1 MAYDGS
7 LIFDTKIDASGFKK
21 GLSKISAIGAGV
33 TKSILGAGAAMTA
46 IGGYAFKVGSDF
58 KAAMSE
64 VQAISGATGEDL
76 KKLTKKAE
84 EMGAKTK
91 FSATESAEALKYMAM
106 AGWDTNKMLAALP
119 GVMNL
124 AAASGENL
132 GTVSD
137 IVTDAMTAFNLKA
150 DQAGHFADILAMAST
165 KSNTNVSMLGES
177 FKYVAPLCGA
187 LGYSAE
193 DTALALGL
201 MANAGV
207 KSSIAGTSLKASIAN
222 LTKPTKRMRAA
233 MSDLGISLTDAQGQM
248 KPLKQ
253 LLDEMRTSMR
263 GLRKDQQAAYATT
276 LFGKE
281 AMAGMLAIINA
292 SDEDYNKLANSIRNC
307 NGAADEMRRI
317 MEDNLKG
324 DITSLNSAV
333 EGLGISAYNYL
344 DKPFRGA
351 AQTLKGYVNELNQSM
366 KSADD
371 LRQEMLNAGA
381 SMGEVNAEL
390 ATMDTSKMV
399 GGFEG
404 LSAKIGEILSNIVSN
419 IATSTPKFI
428 KLGTTVIKNL
438 LQGLNDNMPG
448 ITKSLSDGMTELV
461 KGLADIIPLFLDT
474 GAKFLLGL
482 GNGILSNL
490 PIITASLG
498 TMIGNIA
505 NFLVANIP
513 LFINMGVNL
522 LTALVNGFSANP
534 ATFVTTIITLVNTLA
549 TSITENIPN
558 IVNCGITLITAL
570 AQGIADNLPLLI
582 ETVPRIIND
591 FASAVYNQGP
601 KILKAALDIIIILGK
616 GLIDA
621 IPTLIKNIP
630 QIILAIINVFTLTN
644 WAKVGGDMIK
654 GIGKGAMNFARHL
667 KIVVKDIAHAARNAI
682 SSLLSGDGII
692 GIGKNFIN
700 FIKDGILSLKEAIWG
715 KACEVANYVIEGI
728 KSVFSLEKIKEI
740 GTNLIKGIGNGILNA
755 KDWIFG
761 IIKGFGE
768 DVIKKIKS
776 IFGIHSPSVIMRD
789 EVGKNIVKGIA
800 VGIKQ
805 EQKNLN
811 DVIVK
816 MSEKALATAKK
827 DAKDYKEIGKLY
839 AENIS
844 KGFDAEYK
852 KSVSNFNKN
861 IDATVKKQ
869 IAELEKQRI
878 NKKSLIP
885 HNGKRNK
892 GITAKNVEI
901 KEYNKKAVEKNK
913 EIDRQIKEYKEA
925 GKQVGKAYE
934 DSLKASF
941 AIAEK
946 TISEEMQKITE
957 EASKQYEEIIRKK
970 EEMEK
975 KLANFGD
982 LFTIDKES
990 KEVVLSNINDQ
1001 IKAIQKYDEMLTDL
1015 KNKGASDGLLSE
1027 ITKLGIEDGTKYG
1040 EQLLKLTDTQFK
1052 AYQDTWT
1059 KKQKLAKEV
1068 AAKFYKDQL
1077 DALQND
1083 MVNKLDAALKNV
1095 PNITKNV
1102 GIDSMKGMIAGM
1114 DSMKSSAVGKARDIA
1129 DAIIAEMQRALDIH
1143 SPSRVMKNL
1152 IGKNIIKGVEVGID
1166 EEKANLLKKLKG
1178 VVGMVSDE
1186 MTLTTKANNG
1196 FRGKA
1201 TVVTN
1206 NNDNGVKQEINI
1218 YQPVK
1223 SPLEMMREAKRTAK
1237 ELAYAN

>member
-7 LIFDTKIDASGFKK
+7 LIFDTRIDTSGFKK
-21 GLSKISAIGAGV
+21 GLNAIKSIGAGV
-33 TKSILGAGAAMTA
+33 TKSIFAAGAAMTA

-119 GVMNL
+119 AVMNL

-201 MANAGV
+201 MANAGI
-207 KSSIAGTSLKASIAN
+207 KSSMAGTSL
-222 LTKPTKRMRAA
+222 RAA
-233 MSDLGISLTDAQGQM
+233 LTRLSNEGGRSGKNVAKGLDMIGLSIKDIQGLSLDQTLI
-248 KPLKQ
+248 KL
-253 LLDEMRTSMR
+253 R
-263 GLRKDQQAAYATT
+263 GGFQNLNNTQKAQAATMI
-276 LFGKE
+276 FGQD
-281 AMAGMLAIINA
+281 AMAGMLAIVNA

-307 NGAADEMRRI
+307 NGAADEMARI
-317 MEDNLKG
+317 MQDNLKG
-324 DITSLNSAV
+324 DITTLHSAV

-351 AQTLKGYVNELNQSM
+351 TQTLTGYVNELNQSM
-366 KSADD
+366 KSVDD
-371 LRQEMLNAGA
+371 IKKEMLDAGA

-390 ATMDTSKMV
+390 ASMDTSKMV

-428 KLGTTVIKNL
+428 KLGTSVIKNL
-438 LQGLNDNMPG
+438 LQGLNDNMPN
-448 ITKSLSDGMTELV
+448 ITKSLSDGVTELV
-461 KGLADIIPLFLDT
+461 KGLADTVPLFLET
-474 GAKFLLGL
+474 GAKFVLGL
-482 GNGILSNL
+482 GNGILNNL
-490 PIITASLG
+490 PTITASLG

-505 NFLVANIP
+505 NFLITNIP
-513 LFINMGVNL
+513 LFINMGVSL

-534 ATFVTTIITLVNTLA
+534 ATFVTTIITLVDSIA
-549 TSITENIPN
+549 TSITENIPS
-558 IVNCGITLITAL
+558 ITNCGLTLITSL
-570 AQGIADNLPLLI
+570 AQGIADNLPVII

-591 FASAVYNQGP
+591 FADAVYRQGP

-616 GLIDA
+616 GLINA

-630 QIILAIINVFTLTN
+630 QIILAIVNVFTLYN
-644 WAKVGGDMIK
+644 WHKVGTDFIKAIKNGAVDFKNNIVSGIK
-654 GIGKGAMNFARHL
+654 GIGDSIIN
-667 KIVVKDIAHAARNAI
+667 KIT
-682 SSLLSGDGII
+682 SLLNGGSIRDI
-692 GIGKNFIN
+692 GMNFIN
-700 FIKDGILSLKEAIWG
+700 FIKDGILSLKEQIWG
-715 KACEVANYVIEGI
+715 KACEVANYVIDGI
-728 KSVFSLEKIKEI
+728 KGVFSFEKIKEI
-740 GTNLIKGIGNGILNA
+740 GDNLIKGIGNGILNA

-761 IIKGFGE
+761 IIDGFSK
-768 DVIKKIKS
+768 DILDKIKGV
-776 IFGIHSPSVIMRD
+776 FGIHSPSRVMRD
-789 EVGKNIVKGIA
+789 EVGVNIVKGIA

-811 DVIVK
+811 DTIVK
-816 MSEKALATAKK
+816 MSEVALDTAKK
-827 DAKDYKEIGKLY
+827 EAKDYKDIGKIY

-844 KGFDAEYK
+844 KGFEVEYK
-852 KSVSNFNKN
+852 RSVSGFNKS
-861 IDATVKKQ
+861 IDSTIKKQ
-869 IAELEKQRI
+869 IAELEKQKMI
-878 NKKSLIP
+878 KKTG
-885 HNGKRNK
+885 GKRNE
-892 GITAKNVEI
+892 NS
-901 KEYNKKAVEKNK
+901 EYNSKVTETNK
-913 EIDRQIKEYKEA
+913 EIDRQIKAYKDA

-941 AIAEK
+941 DIAEK
-946 TISEEMQKITE
+946 TISDEMQRITE
-957 EASKQYEEIIRKK
+957 EASKQYDEIIRKK
-970 EEMEK
+970 EEMER
-975 KLANFGD
+975 KLADFGE

-990 KEVVLSNINDQ
+990 KEVVLSNINEQ
-1001 IKAIQKYDEMLTDL
+1001 ISAIQKYDEVLTAL
-1015 KNKGASDGLLSE
+1015 KSKGASDGLLNE

-1040 EQLLKLTDTQFK
+1040 EQLLKLTDNQFK
-1052 AYQDTWT
+1052 AYQDTWL

-1083 MVNKLDAALKNV
+1083 MVNKLDATLKNV

-1114 DSMKSSAVGKARDIA
+1114 DSMKSSAVGKAREIA

-1152 IGKNIIKGVEVGID
+1152 IGKNIVRGIEVGID
-1166 EEKANLLKKLKG
+1166 DEKANLLRKMKS
-1178 VVGMVSDE
+1178 VVGLASEE
-1186 MTLTTKANNG
+1186 MAQSTKTNNG
-1196 FRGKA
+1196 LFAKSSI
-1201 TVVTN
+1201 VTN

>member
-33 TKSILGAGAAMTA
+33 TKSIIGAGAAMTA
-46 IGGYAFKVGSDF
+46 IGTYATKMSIDFESAFAGVRKTVDATDNEFDILRQSIIDMSKELPSSASNIAGVAEAAGQLGIEKDKIIKFTRTMVDLGEATNLTSEQAATALARFSNIVGMSQNNFDRLGSVIVALGNNLATTESEIVEMGLRLAGTG
-58 KAAMSE
+58 KQIGLSESQILSLAGAMSSVGINAE
-64 VQAISGATGEDL
+64 AGGSSMSRVLQKINTQVLSGGKNLSKFAAIAGMSASSFSNSWKDDPQNTIKAFVKGLNNISKSGGDVTSVL
-76 KKLTKKAE
+76 KELKMSSIQEIDTLSRLA
-84 EMGAKTK
+84 GAYNVLENSFNIGNDAWRENIALANEAAQRYGT
-91 FSATESAEALKYMAM
+91 TESKLRILKNTA
-106 AGWDTNKMLAALP
+106 DSLAI
-119 GVMNL
+119 GV
-124 AAASGENL
+124 G
-132 GTVSD
+132 D
-137 IVTDAMTAFNLKA
+137 NLKEGLSGWIDVA
-150 DQAGHFADILAMAST
+150 LSSINELSKAFESGGLSGLVSSFGSVFADII
-165 KSNTNVSMLGES
+165 GR
-177 FKYVAPLCGA
+177 
-187 LGYSAE
+187 
-193 DTALALGL
+193 
-201 MANAGV
+201 
-207 KSSIAGTSLKASIAN
+207 
-222 LTKPTKRMRAA
+222 LTT
-233 MSDLGISLTDAQGQM
+233 
-248 KPLKQ
+248 
-253 LLDEMRTSMR
+253 E
-263 GLRKDQQAAYATT
+263 
-276 LFGKE
+276 
-281 AMAGMLAIINA
+281 
-292 SDEDYNKLANSIRNC
+292 
-307 NGAADEMRRI
+307 
-317 MEDNLKG
+317 
-324 DITSLNSAV
+324 
-333 EGLGISAYNYL
+333 
-344 DKPFRGA
+344 
-351 AQTLKGYVNELNQSM
+351 
-366 KSADD
+366 
-371 LRQEMLNAGA
+371 
-381 SMGEVNAEL
+381 
-390 ATMDTSKMV
+390 
-399 GGFEG
+399 
-404 LSAKIGEILSNIVSN
+404 
-419 IATSTPKFI
+419 TPQFI
-428 KLGTTVIKNL
+428 KVGNSVIKNL
-438 LQGLNDNMPG
+438 LQGLNDNMPS
-448 ITKSLSDGMTELV
+448 ITQSLSDGLTELV
-461 KGLADIIPLFLDT
+461 KGLADIVPLFLDT

-482 GNGILSNL
+482 GNGILNNL
-490 PIITASLG
+490 PTITASLS

-513 LFINMGVNL
+513 LFINMGVSL

-534 ATFVTTIITLVNTLA
+534 ATFVTTIITLIDTFA

-582 ETVPRIIND
+582 ETVPKIIND
-591 FASAVYNQGP
+591 FASAIYNQGP

-616 GLIDA
+616 GLIEA

-630 QIILAIINVFTLTN
+630 QIIMAIINVFTLTN
-644 WAKVGGDMIK
+644 WANVGENMIK
-654 GIGKGAMNFARHL
+654 GIGKGAISFKNN
-667 KIVVKDIAHAARNAI
+667 IVATIK
-682 SSLLSGDGII
+682 
-692 GIGKNFIN
+692 GIGNNILETIRYLLNGGGVGLIGRNFLLAIKEG
-700 FIKDGILSLKEAIWG
+700 FISFKETILSTIKGI
-715 KACEVANYVIEGI
+715 ANGVIDAVKGI
-728 KSVFSLEKIKEI
+728 FGSGSISEI
-740 GTNLIKGIGNGILNA
+740 GLNLVKGIGNGILKA
-755 KDWIFG
+755 KDWIFK
-761 IIKGFGE
+761 IIKNFGGA
-768 DVIKKIKS
+768 VISKIKDV
-776 IFGIHSPSVIMRD
+776 FGIHSPSIITRD
-789 EVGKNIVKGIA
+789 EIGKNIVKGIA

-811 DVIVK
+811 DTIVK

-844 KGFDAEYK
+844 KGFEEEYK

-869 IAELEKQRI
+869 IAELEKQRVT
-878 NKKSLIP
+878 KKSLIP
-885 HNGKRNK
+885 HNGKKNK

-901 KEYNKKAVEKNK
+901 KEYNKKAAEKNK

-957 EASKQYEEIIRKK
+957 EASKQYEEIIHKK

-1186 MTLTTKANNG
+1186 MTLTTKASNG
-1196 FRGKA
+1196 FSGKA

>member
-21 GLSKISAIGAGV
+21 GLGAIKSIGAGV
-33 TKSILGAGAAMTA
+33 TKSIFTAGAAMTA
-46 IGGYAFKVGSDF
+46 MSTYATKISIDFESAFAGVRKTVDATDKEFDVLRQSIIDMSKELPSSASDIAGVAEAAGQLGIEKDKIIKFTRTMVDLGEATNLTSEQAATALARFSNIVGMSQNNFDKLGSVIVALGNNLATTESEIVEMGLRLAGTGKQIGLSESQILSLAG
-58 KAAMSE
+58 AMSS
-64 VQAISGATGEDL
+64 VGIN
-76 KKLTKKAE
+76 
-84 EMGAKTK
+84 
-91 FSATESAEALKYMAM
+91 AEAGGSSMSRVLQKINTQVLS
-106 AGWDTNKMLAALP
+106 G
-119 GVMNL
+119 
-124 AAASGENL
+124 GENL
-132 GTVSD
+132 SKFAAIAGMSASSFANSWKDDPQNTIKAFVKGLDNISKSGGDVTSVLKELKMSSIQEIDTLSRLAGAYNVLENSFNIGNDAWRENIALANEAAQRYGTTESKLR
-137 IVTDAMTAFNLKA
+137 ILKNTADSLAIGVGDNLKEGLSGWIDVA
-150 DQAGHFADILAMAST
+150 LSSINELSKAFESGGLSGLVSSLGSVFADII
-165 KSNTNVSMLGES
+165 GR
-177 FKYVAPLCGA
+177 
-187 LGYSAE
+187 
-193 DTALALGL
+193 
-201 MANAGV
+201 
-207 KSSIAGTSLKASIAN
+207 
-222 LTKPTKRMRAA
+222 LTT
-233 MSDLGISLTDAQGQM
+233 
-248 KPLKQ
+248 
-253 LLDEMRTSMR
+253 
-263 GLRKDQQAAYATT
+263 
-276 LFGKE
+276 E
-281 AMAGMLAIINA
+281 A
-292 SDEDYNKLANSIRNC
+292 
-307 NGAADEMRRI
+307 
-317 MEDNLKG
+317 
-324 DITSLNSAV
+324 
-333 EGLGISAYNYL
+333 
-344 DKPFRGA
+344 
-351 AQTLKGYVNELNQSM
+351 
-366 KSADD
+366 
-371 LRQEMLNAGA
+371 
-381 SMGEVNAEL
+381 
-390 ATMDTSKMV
+390 
-399 GGFEG
+399 
-404 LSAKIGEILSNIVSN
+404 
-419 IATSTPKFI
+419 PKFI

-461 KGLADIIPLFLDT
+461 KGLADIVPLFLDT

-482 GNGILSNL
+482 GNGILNNL

-498 TMIGNIA
+498 TMISNIA

-513 LFINMGVNL
+513 LFINMGVSL

-582 ETVPRIIND
+582 ETVPKIIND
-591 FASAVYNQGP
+591 FASAIYNQGP

-616 GLIDA
+616 GLIEA

-630 QIILAIINVFTLTN
+630 QIIMAIINVFTLTN
-644 WAKVGGDMIK
+644 WANVGENMIK
-654 GIGKGAMNFARHL
+654 GIGKGAISFKNN
-667 KIVVKDIAHAARNAI
+667 IVATIK
-682 SSLLSGDGII
+682 
-692 GIGKNFIN
+692 GIGNNILETIRYLLNGGGVGLIGRNFLLAIKEG
-700 FIKDGILSLKEAIWG
+700 FISFKESILSTIKGIATG
-715 KACEVANYVIEGI
+715 VIDAVKGI
-728 KSVFSLEKIKEI
+728 FGSGSISEI
-740 GTNLIKGIGNGILNA
+740 GLNLIKGIGNGILKA
-755 KDWIFG
+755 KDWIFN
-761 IIKGFGE
+761 IIKNFGAA
-768 DVIKKIKS
+768 VIDKIKS
-776 IFGIHSPSVIMRD
+776 VFGIHSPSVIMRD

-811 DVIVK
+811 DTLVK

-827 DAKDYKEIGKLY
+827 DVKDYKEIGKIY

-869 IAELEKQRI
+869 IAELEKQRVT
-878 NKKSLIP
+878 KKSLIP
-885 HNGKRNK
+885 HEGKRNK

-901 KEYNKKAVEKNK
+901 KEYNKKAAEKNK
-913 EIDRQIKEYKEA
+913 DIDRQIKEYKEA

-934 DSLKASF
+934 DGLKASF
-941 AIAEK
+941 EIAEK

-975 KLANFGD
+975 KLADFGD
-982 LFTIDKES
+982 LFTIDDKS
-990 KEVVLSNINDQ
+990 KEVVLSDINDQ
-1001 IKAIQKYDEMLTDL
+1001 IKVIQKYDEMLTEL
-1015 KNKGASDGLLSE
+1015 KNKGASDGLLNE

-1040 EQLLKLTDTQFK
+1040 EQLLKLTNDQFK
-1052 AYQDTWT
+1052 AYQDTWIN
-1059 KKQKLAKEV
+1059 KQKLAKEV

-1114 DSMKSSAVGKARDIA
+1114 DSMRSSAVGKARDIA

-1152 IGKNIIKGVEVGID
+1152 IGKNIVKGIGVGID

-1186 MTLTTKANNG
+1186 MTLTTKASNG
-1196 FRGKA
+1196 FSGKA

>member
-7 LIFDTKIDASGFKK
+7 LIFDTKIDVSGFKK

-46 IGGYAFKVGSDF
+46 IGTYATKMSIDFESAFAGVRKTVDATDKEFDVLRQSIIDMSKELPSSASNIAGVAEAAGQLGIEKDKIIKFTRTMVDLGEATNLTSEQAATALARFSNIVGMSQNNFD
-58 KAAMSE
+58 KLGSVIVALGNNLATTESEIVEMGLRLAGTGKQIGLSESQILSLAGAMSSVGINAEAGGSSMSRVLQKINTQVLSGGKNLSKFAAIAGMSASSFADAWKSDPQKAMIAFVKGLDKIKKSGGDVTSVLKELKMSSVQE
-64 VQAISGATGEDL
+64 VDTLLRLAGASDVLENSFTIGN
-76 KKLTKKAE
+76 
-84 EMGAKTK
+84 
-91 FSATESAEALKYMAM
+91 SAWKENIALANEAAQRYGTTESKLRILKNTV
-106 AGWDTNKMLAALP
+106 DSLAI
-119 GVMNL
+119 GV
-124 AAASGENL
+124 G
-132 GTVSD
+132 D
-137 IVTDAMTAFNLKA
+137 NLKEGLSGWIDVA
-150 DQAGHFADILAMAST
+150 LSSINELSKAFESGGLSGLVSSFGSVFADIIGRLTS
-165 KSNTNVSMLGES
+165 E
-177 FKYVAPLCGA
+177 AP
-187 LGYSAE
+187 
-193 DTALALGL
+193 
-201 MANAGV
+201 
-207 KSSIAGTSLKASIAN
+207 
-222 LTKPTKRMRAA
+222 
-233 MSDLGISLTDAQGQM
+233 Q
-248 KPLKQ
+248 
-253 LLDEMRTSMR
+253 
-263 GLRKDQQAAYATT
+263 
-276 LFGKE
+276 
-281 AMAGMLAIINA
+281 
-292 SDEDYNKLANSIRNC
+292 
-307 NGAADEMRRI
+307 
-317 MEDNLKG
+317 
-324 DITSLNSAV
+324 
-333 EGLGISAYNYL
+333 
-344 DKPFRGA
+344 
-351 AQTLKGYVNELNQSM
+351 
-366 KSADD
+366 
-371 LRQEMLNAGA
+371 
-381 SMGEVNAEL
+381 
-390 ATMDTSKMV
+390 
-399 GGFEG
+399 
-404 LSAKIGEILSNIVSN
+404 
-419 IATSTPKFI
+419 FI
-428 KLGTTVIKNL
+428 KLGNSVIKNL
-438 LQGLNDNMPG
+438 LQGLNDNMPS
-448 ITKSLSDGMTELV
+448 ITQSLSDGMTELV

-482 GNGILSNL
+482 GNGILNNL
-490 PIITASLG
+490 PIITASLS
-498 TMIGNIA
+498 TMISNIA

-513 LFINMGVNL
+513 LFINMGVSL

-582 ETVPRIIND
+582 ETVPKIIND
-591 FASAVYNQGP
+591 FASAIYNQGP

-616 GLIDA
+616 GLIEA

-630 QIILAIINVFTLTN
+630 QIILAIVNVFTLFN
-644 WAKVGGDMIK
+644 WAKLGSNMINGIKNGAVNFKNNIVEAIK
-654 GIGKGAMNFARHL
+654 GIGNSIKN
-667 KIVVKDIAHAARNAI
+667 KIT
-682 SSLLSGDGII
+682 SLLNGGNII
-692 GIGKNFIN
+692 DIGKNFIN
-700 FIKDGILSLKEAIWG
+700 AIKDGIMSLKNDIWD
-715 KACEVANYVIEGI
+715 KACEVANYVIDGI
-728 KSVFSLEKIKEI
+728 KGVFSWEKITSI
-740 GTNLIKGIGNGILNA
+740 GDNLIKGIAEGISNA
-755 KDWIFG
+755 KEWIFK
-761 IIKGFGE
+761 IIKNFGAA
-768 DVIKKIKS
+768 VIDKIKS
-776 IFGIHSPSVIMRD
+776 VFGIHSPSVIMRD

-811 DVIVK
+811 DTIVK

-844 KGFDAEYK
+844 KGFEEEYK

-869 IAELEKQRI
+869 IAELEKQRVT
-878 NKKSLIP
+878 KKSLIP
-885 HNGKRNK
+885 HKGKRNK

-901 KEYNKKAVEKNK
+901 KEYNKKAAEKNK

-970 EEMEK
+970 EEMER
-975 KLANFGD
+975 KLADFGD

-1015 KNKGASDGLLSE
+1015 KNKGASDGLLNE

-1040 EQLLKLTDTQFK
+1040 EQLLKLTNDQFK
-1052 AYQDTWT
+1052 AYQDTWA

-1143 SPSRVMKNL
+1143 SPSRLMKNL
-1152 IGKNIIKGVEVGID
+1152 IGKNIVKGIGVGID

-1186 MTLTTKANNG
+1186 MTLTTKTNNG
-1196 FRGKA
+1196 FGGKA

>member
-21 GLSKISAIGAGV
+21 GLNAIKSIGAGV
-33 TKSILGAGAAMTA
+33 TKSIFAAGATVTAMGT
-46 IGGYAFKVGSDF
+46 YATKMSIDF
-58 KAAMSE
+58 
-64 VQAISGATGEDL
+64 
-76 KKLTKKAE
+76 
-84 EMGAKTK
+84 
-91 FSATESAEALKYMAM
+91 ESAFAGVRKTVDATDKEFDVLRQSIIDMSKELPSSANDIARVAEA
-106 AGWDTNKMLAALP
+106 AGQ
-119 GVMNL
+119 
-124 AAASGENL
+124 L
-132 GTVSD
+132 GIEKDKIIKFTRTMVD
-137 IVTDAMTAFNLKA
+137 
-150 DQAGHFADILAMAST
+150 
-165 KSNTNVSMLGES
+165 LGEATNLTS
-177 FKYVAPLCGA
+177 EQAA
-187 LGYSAE
+187 
-193 DTALALGL
+193 TALARFSNIVGMSQNNFDKLGSVIVSL
-201 MANAGV
+201 GNNLATTESEIVEMGLRLAGTGKQIGLSESQILSLAGAMSSVGINAEAGGSSMSRVLQKINTQVLSGGKNLSKFAAIAGMSASSFSNSWKDDPQNTIKAFV
-207 KSSIAGTSLKASIAN
+207 KGLNNISKSGGDVTSVLKELKMSSIQEIDTLSRLAGAYNVLENSFNIGNDAWRENIALTNEAAQRYGTTESKLRILKNTADS
-222 LTKPTKRMRAA
+222 
-233 MSDLGISLTDAQGQM
+233 
-248 KPLKQ
+248 
-253 LLDEMRTSMR
+253 
-263 GLRKDQQAAYATT
+263 
-276 LFGKE
+276 
-281 AMAGMLAIINA
+281 LAI
-292 SDEDYNKLANSIRNC
+292 
-307 NGAADEMRRI
+307 GVG
-317 MEDNLKG
+317 DNLK
-324 DITSLNSAV
+324 
-333 EGLGISAYNYL
+333 
-344 DKPFRGA
+344 
-351 AQTLKGYVNELNQSM
+351 
-366 KSADD
+366 
-371 LRQEMLNAGA
+371 
-381 SMGEVNAEL
+381 
-390 ATMDTSKMV
+390 
-399 GGFEG
+399 EG
-404 LSAKIGEILSNIVSN
+404 LSGWIDVALSSINELSKAFESGGLSGLVSSLGSVFANIIGRLTTE
-419 IATSTPKFI
+419 TPQFI
-428 KLGTTVIKNL
+428 KVGNSVIKNL
-438 LQGLNDNMPG
+438 LQGLNDNMPS
-448 ITKSLSDGMTELV
+448 ITQSLSDGLTELV
-461 KGLADIIPLFLDT
+461 KGLADIVPLFLDT

-482 GNGILSNL
+482 GNGILNNL
-490 PIITASLG
+490 PTITASLS

-582 ETVPRIIND
+582 ETVPKIIND
-591 FASAVYNQGP
+591 FASAIYNQGP

-616 GLIDA
+616 GLIEA

-630 QIILAIINVFTLTN
+630 QIIMAIVNVFTLYN
-644 WAKVGGDMIK
+644 WHKVGTDFIKAIKNGAVDFKNNIVSGIKSIGDSI
-654 GIGKGAMNFARHL
+654 IN
-667 KIVVKDIAHAARNAI
+667 KIT
-682 SSLLSGDGII
+682 SLLNGGNII
-692 GIGKNFIN
+692 DIGKNFIN
-700 FIKDGILSLKEAIWG
+700 AIKDGIISLKSSIWD
-715 KACEVANYVIEGI
+715 KACEVANYVIDGI
-728 KSVFSLEKIKEI
+728 KGVFSWEKITSI
-740 GTNLIKGIGNGILNA
+740 GDNLIKGIAEGISNA
-755 KDWIFG
+755 KEWIFN
-761 IIKGFGE
+761 IIKNFGAA
-768 DVIKKIKS
+768 VIDKIKS
-776 IFGIHSPSVIMRD
+776 VFGIHSPSVIMRD

-811 DVIVK
+811 DTIVK

-869 IAELEKQRI
+869 IAELEKQRVT
-878 NKKSLIP
+878 KKSLIP
-885 HNGKRNK
+885 HNGKKNK

-901 KEYNKKAVEKNK
+901 KEYNKKAAEKNK
-913 EIDRQIKEYKEA
+913 DIDRQIKEYKEA

-975 KLANFGD
+975 KLADFGD

-1001 IKAIQKYDEMLTDL
+1001 IKAIQKYDEMLTEL
-1015 KNKGASDGLLSE
+1015 KSKGASDGLLSE
-1027 ITKLGIEDGTKYG
+1027 VTKLGIEDGTKYG
-1040 EQLLKLTDTQFK
+1040 EQLLKLTNDQFK

-1196 FRGKA
+1196 FSGKA

>member
-7 LIFDTKIDASGFKK
+7 LVFDTKIDASGFKK

-150 DQAGHFADILAMAST
+150 DQAGHFADILAMASS

-292 SDEDYNKLANSIRNC
+292 SDDDYNKLANSIRNC

-371 LRQEMLNAGA
+371 LRQEMLDAGA

-390 ATMDTSKMV
+390 ASMDTSKMV

-482 GNGILSNL
+482 GNGILNNL
-490 PIITASLG
+490 PTITASLG

-513 LFINMGVNL
+513 LFINMGVSL

-582 ETVPRIIND
+582 ETVPKIIND
-591 FASAVYNQGP
+591 FASAIYNQGP

-616 GLIDA
+616 GLIAA

-630 QIILAIINVFTLTN
+630 QIILAIVNVFTLFN
-644 WAKVGGDMIK
+644 WAKLGTNMINGIKNGAIALKNNIVEAIK
-654 GIGKGAMNFARHL
+654 GIGSN
-667 KIVVKDIAHAARNAI
+667 IVAGVRYV
-682 SSLLSGDGII
+682 LSGDGIRSI
-692 GIGKNFIN
+692 GSNFLNLIKNGFLSFKDAIFN
-700 FIKDGILSLKEAIWG
+700 TIKGIATG
-715 KACEVANYVIEGI
+715 VIDTVKGI
-728 KSVFSLEKIKEI
+728 FGSGSIPEI
-740 GTNLIKGIGNGILNA
+740 GLNLIKGIGNGILKA
-755 KDWIFG
+755 KDWIFN
-761 IIKGFGE
+761 IIKNFGAA
-768 DVIKKIKS
+768 VIDKIKS
-776 IFGIHSPSVIMRD
+776 VFGIHSPSVIMRD

-816 MSEKALATAKK
+816 MSEMAIDTAKK
-827 DAKDYKEIGKLY
+827 EAKDYKDIGKIY

-844 KGFDAEYK
+844 KGFEVEYK
-852 KSVSNFNKN
+852 RSVSEFNKT
-861 IDATVKKQ
+861 IDSTIKKQ
-869 IAELEKQRI
+869 IAELEKQKMI
-878 NKKSLIP
+878 KKTG
-885 HNGKRNK
+885 GKRNE
-892 GITAKNVEI
+892 NS
-901 KEYNKKAVEKNK
+901 EYNSKVTETNK
-913 EIDRQIKEYKEA
+913 EIDRQIKAYKDA

-934 DSLKASF
+934 DSLKTSF
-941 AIAEK
+941 EIAEK

-957 EASKQYEEIIRKK
+957 EASMQYDEIMRKK

-975 KLANFGD
+975 KLADFGE
-982 LFTIDKES
+982 LFSIDKES

-1001 IKAIQKYDEMLTDL
+1001 ISAIQKYDEVLTAL
-1015 KNKGASDGLLSE
+1015 KNKGASEGLLSE
-1027 ITKLGIEDGTKYG
+1027 ITKMGIEDGTKYG
-1040 EQLLKLTDTQFK
+1040 EQLLKLTDNQFK
-1052 AYQDTWT
+1052 AYQDSWL

-1083 MVNKLDAALKNV
+1083 MVNKLDATLKNV
-1095 PNITKNV
+1095 PNVTKTV

-1114 DSMKSSAVGKARDIA
+1114 DSMKSSAVGKAREIA

-1143 SPSRVMKNL
+1143 SPSRVMRNL
-1152 IGKNIIKGVEVGID
+1152 IGKNIVRGIEVGID
-1166 EEKANLLKKLKG
+1166 DEKSNLLRKMKS
-1178 VVGMVSDE
+1178 VVGMASKE
-1186 MTLTTKANNG
+1186 MTLNTKANSG
-1196 FRGKA
+1196 LASKSS
-1201 TVVTN
+1201 VITN

>member
-7 LIFDTKIDASGFKK
+7 LVFDTKIDASGFKK

-150 DQAGHFADILAMAST
+150 DQAGHFADILAMASS

-292 SDEDYNKLANSIRNC
+292 SDDDYNKLANSIRNC

-371 LRQEMLNAGA
+371 LRQEMLDAGA

-390 ATMDTSKMV
+390 ASMDTSKMV

-404 LSAKIGEILSNIVSN
+404 LAVKTGEILSKIIGDIS
-419 IATSTPKFI
+419 SGTPKFI

-482 GNGILSNL
+482 GNGILNNL
-490 PIITASLG
+490 PTITASLG

-513 LFINMGVNL
+513 LFINMGVSL

-582 ETVPRIIND
+582 ETVPKIIND
-591 FASAVYNQGP
+591 FASAIYNQGP

-616 GLIDA
+616 GLIAA

-630 QIILAIINVFTLTN
+630 QIILAIVNVFTLFN
-644 WAKVGGDMIK
+644 WAKLGTNMINGIKNGAIALKNNIVEAIK
-654 GIGKGAMNFARHL
+654 GIGSN
-667 KIVVKDIAHAARNAI
+667 IVAGVRYV
-682 SSLLSGDGII
+682 LSGDGIRSI
-692 GIGKNFIN
+692 GSNFLNLIKNGFLSFKDAIFN
-700 FIKDGILSLKEAIWG
+700 TIKGIATG
-715 KACEVANYVIEGI
+715 VIDTVKGI
-728 KSVFSLEKIKEI
+728 FGSGSIPEI
-740 GTNLIKGIGNGILNA
+740 GLNLIKGIGNGILKA
-755 KDWIFG
+755 KDWIFN
-761 IIKGFGE
+761 IIKNFGAA
-768 DVIKKIKS
+768 VIDKIKS
-776 IFGIHSPSVIMRD
+776 VFGIHSPSVIMRD

-816 MSEKALATAKK
+816 MSEMAIDTAKK
-827 DAKDYKEIGKLY
+827 EAKDYKDIGKIY

-844 KGFDAEYK
+844 KGFEVEYK
-852 KSVSNFNKN
+852 RSVSEFNKT
-861 IDATVKKQ
+861 IDSTIKKQ
-869 IAELEKQRI
+869 IAELEKQKMI
-878 NKKSLIP
+878 KKTG
-885 HNGKRNK
+885 GKRNE
-892 GITAKNVEI
+892 NS
-901 KEYNKKAVEKNK
+901 EYNKKVSETNK
-913 EIDRQIKEYKEA
+913 EIERQIKEYKEA

-934 DSLKASF
+934 GSLKASF
-941 AIAEK
+941 EIAEK
-946 TISEEMQKITE
+946 TISEEMQRITE
-957 EASKQYEEIIRKK
+957 EASKQYDEIIHKK
-970 EEMEK
+970 EEMER
-975 KLANFGD
+975 KLADFGE
-982 LFTIDKES
+982 LFTIDKDS
-990 KEVVLSNINDQ
+990 KEVVLSSINDQ
-1001 IKAIQKYDEMLTDL
+1001 ISAIQKYDEMLTSL
-1015 KNKGASDGLLSE
+1015 KNKGASEGLLSE
-1027 ITKLGIEDGTKYG
+1027 ITKMGIEDGTKYG
-1040 EQLLKLTDTQFK
+1040 EQLLKLTDNQFK
-1052 AYQDTWT
+1052 AYQDTWL

-1083 MVNKLDAALKNV
+1083 MVNKLDATLKNV
-1095 PNITKNV
+1095 PNVTKTV
-1102 GIDSMKGMIAGM
+1102 GIDSMKGMISGM
-1114 DSMKSSAVGKARDIA
+1114 DSMKSSAVGKAREIA
-1129 DAIIAEMQRALDIH
+1129 DAIISEMQRALDIH

-1196 FRGKA
+1196 FSGKA

>member
-7 LIFDTKIDASGFKK
+7 LVFDTKIDASGFKK

-106 AGWDTNKMLAALP
+106 AGWDTNKMLAALS

-150 DQAGHFADILAMAST
+150 DQAGHFADILAMASS

-222 LTKPTKRMRAA
+222 LTKPTKKMQ
-233 MSDLGISLTDAQGQM
+233 SVISELGISLTDSQGQM

-253 LLDEMRTSMR
+253 VLDDMRVSMR
-263 GLRKDQQAAYATT
+263 GLSKDQQAAYATT

-307 NGAADEMRRI
+307 NGAAEEMRRI
-317 MEDNLKG
+317 MEDKLKG
-324 DITSLNSAV
+324 DITTLHSAV

-351 AQTLKGYVNELNQSM
+351 TQTLTGYVNELNQSM
-366 KSADD
+366 KSVDD
-371 LRQEMLNAGA
+371 LRQEMLAAGA

-390 ATMDTSKMV
+390 ATMDTSKMI
-399 GGFEG
+399 GGFDG
-404 LSAKIGEILSNIVSN
+404 LSIKVGEILSKIVGDLSSG
-419 IATSTPKFI
+419 APQFI
-428 KLGTTVIKNL
+428 KLGTSVIKNL
-438 LQGLNDNMPG
+438 LQGLNDNMPS
-448 ITKSLSDGMTELV
+448 ITQSLSDGLTELV
-461 KGLADIIPLFLDT
+461 KGLADIVPLFLDT

-482 GNGILSNL
+482 GNGILNNL
-490 PIITASLG
+490 PTITASLS

-513 LFINMGVNL
+513 LFINMGVSL

-534 ATFVTTIITLVNTLA
+534 STFVTTIITLINTLA

-591 FASAVYNQGP
+591 FASAIYNQGP

-616 GLIDA
+616 GLIEA

-630 QIILAIINVFTLTN
+630 QIILAIVNVFTLFN
-644 WAKVGGDMIK
+644 WAKLGSNMINGIKNGAIALKNNIVDAIK
-654 GIGKGAMNFARHL
+654 GIGSN
-667 KIVVKDIAHAARNAI
+667 IVAGVRYV
-682 SSLLSGDGII
+682 LSGDGIRSI
-692 GIGKNFIN
+692 GSNFLNLIKNGFLAFKDAIFN
-700 FIKDGILSLKEAIWG
+700 AIKGI
-715 KACEVANYVIEGI
+715 ANGVIDAVKGI
-728 KSVFSLEKIKEI
+728 FGSGSIPEI
-740 GTNLIKGIGNGILNA
+740 GLNLIKGIGNGILNA
-755 KDWIFG
+755 KDWIFN
-761 IIKGFGE
+761 IIKNFGAA
-768 DVIKKIKS
+768 VIDKIKS
-776 IFGIHSPSVIMRD
+776 VFGIHSPSVIMRD

-811 DVIVK
+811 DTIVK

-844 KGFDAEYK
+844 KGFEEEYK

-869 IAELEKQRI
+869 IAELEKQRVT
-878 NKKSLIP
+878 KKSLIP

-901 KEYNKKAVEKNK
+901 KEYNKKAAEKNK

-1001 IKAIQKYDEMLTDL
+1001 IKAIQKYDEMLTEL
-1015 KNKGASDGLLSE
+1015 KNKGASDGLLNE

-1040 EQLLKLTDTQFK
+1040 EQLLKLTNDQFK
-1052 AYQDTWT
+1052 AYQDTWA

-1166 EEKANLLKKLKG
+1166 EEKSNLLKKLKG

-1196 FRGKA
+1196 FGGKA

-1223 SPLEMMREAKRTAK
+1223 SPLEMMRETKRTAK

>member
-7 LIFDTKIDASGFKK
+7 LVFDTKIDASGFKK

-33 TKSILGAGAAMTA
+33 TKSIFGAGAAMTA
-46 IGGYAFKVGSDF
+46 IGGYATKISIDFESAFAGVRKTVDATDKEFDILRQSIIDMSKELPSSASNIAGVAEAAGQLGIEKDKIIKFTRTMVDLGEATNLTSEQAATALARFSNIVGMSQNNFD
-58 KAAMSE
+58 KLGSVIVALGNNLATTESEIVEMGLRLAGTGKQIGLSESQILSLAGAMSSVGINAE
-64 VQAISGATGEDL
+64 AGGSSMSRVLQKINTQVLSGGKNLSKFAAIAG
-76 KKLTKKAE
+76 
-84 EMGAKTK
+84 M
-91 FSATESAEALKYMAM
+91 SATSFADAWKSDPQKAMIAFVKGLDKIKKSGGDVTSVLKELKISSVQEVDTLLRLAGASDVLENSFTIGNSAWKENIALANEAAQRYGTTESKLRILKNTV
-106 AGWDTNKMLAALP
+106 DSLAI
-119 GVMNL
+119 GV
-124 AAASGENL
+124 G
-132 GTVSD
+132 D
-137 IVTDAMTAFNLKA
+137 NLKEGLSGWIDVA
-150 DQAGHFADILAMAST
+150 LSSINELSKAFESGGLSGLVSSLGSVFADIIGHLTS
-165 KSNTNVSMLGES
+165 E
-177 FKYVAPLCGA
+177 AP
-187 LGYSAE
+187 
-193 DTALALGL
+193 
-201 MANAGV
+201 
-207 KSSIAGTSLKASIAN
+207 
-222 LTKPTKRMRAA
+222 
-233 MSDLGISLTDAQGQM
+233 Q
-248 KPLKQ
+248 
-253 LLDEMRTSMR
+253 
-263 GLRKDQQAAYATT
+263 
-276 LFGKE
+276 
-281 AMAGMLAIINA
+281 
-292 SDEDYNKLANSIRNC
+292 
-307 NGAADEMRRI
+307 
-317 MEDNLKG
+317 
-324 DITSLNSAV
+324 
-333 EGLGISAYNYL
+333 
-344 DKPFRGA
+344 
-351 AQTLKGYVNELNQSM
+351 
-366 KSADD
+366 
-371 LRQEMLNAGA
+371 
-381 SMGEVNAEL
+381 
-390 ATMDTSKMV
+390 
-399 GGFEG
+399 
-404 LSAKIGEILSNIVSN
+404 
-419 IATSTPKFI
+419 FI
-428 KLGTTVIKNL
+428 KLGNSVIKNL
-438 LQGLNDNMPG
+438 LQGLNDNMPS
-448 ITKSLSDGMTELV
+448 ITQSLSDGMTELV
-461 KGLADIIPLFLDT
+461 KGLADIVPLFLDT
-474 GAKFLLGL
+474 GSKFLLGL
-482 GNGILSNL
+482 GNGILNNL
-490 PIITASLG
+490 PTITASLG

-513 LFINMGVNL
+513 LFINMGVSL

-534 ATFVTTIITLVNTLA
+534 ATFVTTIITLIDTLA

-591 FASAVYNQGP
+591 FASAIYNQGP

-616 GLIDA
+616 GLIEA

-630 QIILAIINVFTLTN
+630 QIIMAIINVFTLTN
-644 WAKVGGDMIK
+644 WGKVGGDMIK
-654 GIGKGAMNFARHL
+654 GIKNGAVNFKNSIVEAIKGIGSN
-667 KIVVKDIAHAARNAI
+667 IVAGIRYI
-682 SSLLSGDGII
+682 LSGDGIRSI
-692 GIGKNFIN
+692 GSNFLNLIKNGFLAFKDAIFN
-700 FIKDGILSLKEAIWG
+700 TIKGI
-715 KACEVANYVIEGI
+715 ANGVIDAVKGI
-728 KSVFSLEKIKEI
+728 FGSGSIPEI
-740 GTNLIKGIGNGILNA
+740 GLNLIKGIGNGILKA
-755 KDWIFG
+755 KDWIFN
-761 IIKGFGE
+761 IIKNFGAA
-768 DVIKKIKS
+768 VIDKIKS
-776 IFGIHSPSVIMRD
+776 VFGIHSPSVIMRD

-811 DVIVK
+811 DTIVK

-844 KGFDAEYK
+844 KGFEEEYK

-869 IAELEKQRI
+869 IAELEKQRVT
-878 NKKSLIP
+878 KKSLIP
-885 HNGKRNK
+885 HNGKKNK

-901 KEYNKKAVEKNK
+901 KEYNKKAAEKNK

-1015 KNKGASDGLLSE
+1015 KRKGASDGLLSE

-1196 FRGKA
+1196 FSGKA
-1201 TVVTN
+1201 TVITN

>member
-21 GLSKISAIGAGV
+21 GLNTIKSIGAGV

-46 IGGYAFKVGSDF
+46 IGTYATKISIDFESAFAGVRKTVDATDKEFDVLRQSIIDMSKELPSSASNIAGVAEAAGQLGIEKDKIIKFTRTMVDLGEATNLTSEQAATALARFSNIVGMSQNNFD
-58 KAAMSE
+58 KLGSVIVALGNNLATTESEIVEMGLRLAGTGKQIGLSESQILSLAGAMSSVGINAE
-64 VQAISGATGEDL
+64 AGGSSMSRVLQKINTQVLSGGKNLSKFAAISGMSASSFANSWKGDPQNTIKAFVKGLNNISKSGGDVTSVL
-76 KKLTKKAE
+76 KELKMSSIQEIDTLSRLA
-84 EMGAKTK
+84 GAYNVLENSFNIGNDAWRENIALANEAAQRYGT
-91 FSATESAEALKYMAM
+91 TESKLRILKNTA
-106 AGWDTNKMLAALP
+106 DSLAI
-119 GVMNL
+119 GV
-124 AAASGENL
+124 G
-132 GTVSD
+132 D
-137 IVTDAMTAFNLKA
+137 NLKEGLSGWIDVA
-150 DQAGHFADILAMAST
+150 LSSINELSKAFESGGLSGLVSSLGSVFADII
-165 KSNTNVSMLGES
+165 GR
-177 FKYVAPLCGA
+177 
-187 LGYSAE
+187 
-193 DTALALGL
+193 
-201 MANAGV
+201 
-207 KSSIAGTSLKASIAN
+207 
-222 LTKPTKRMRAA
+222 LTT
-233 MSDLGISLTDAQGQM
+233 
-248 KPLKQ
+248 
-253 LLDEMRTSMR
+253 E
-263 GLRKDQQAAYATT
+263 
-276 LFGKE
+276 
-281 AMAGMLAIINA
+281 
-292 SDEDYNKLANSIRNC
+292 
-307 NGAADEMRRI
+307 
-317 MEDNLKG
+317 
-324 DITSLNSAV
+324 
-333 EGLGISAYNYL
+333 
-344 DKPFRGA
+344 
-351 AQTLKGYVNELNQSM
+351 
-366 KSADD
+366 
-371 LRQEMLNAGA
+371 
-381 SMGEVNAEL
+381 
-390 ATMDTSKMV
+390 
-399 GGFEG
+399 
-404 LSAKIGEILSNIVSN
+404 
-419 IATSTPKFI
+419 TPQFI
-428 KLGTTVIKNL
+428 KVGNSVIKNL
-438 LQGLNDNMPG
+438 LQGLNDNMPS
-448 ITKSLSDGMTELV
+448 ITQALSDGMTELV
-461 KGLADIIPLFLDT
+461 KGLADIVPLFLDT

-482 GNGILSNL
+482 GNGILNNL
-490 PIITASLG
+490 PTITASLS

-513 LFINMGVNL
+513 LFINMGVSL
-522 LTALVNGFSANP
+522 LTALINGFSANP

-582 ETVPRIIND
+582 ETVPKIIND
-591 FASAVYNQGP
+591 FASAIYNQGP

-616 GLIDA
+616 GLIEA

-654 GIGKGAMNFARHL
+654 GIGKGAISFKNNIVATIKGIGNNILETIRYLLNGGGVGLIGRNFLLAIKEGFISFKETIL
-667 KIVVKDIAHAARNAI
+667 STIKGIANGVIDTVKGIFGSGSI
-682 SSLLSGDGII
+682 SEI
-692 GIGKNFIN
+692 GI
-700 FIKDGILSLKEAIWG
+700 
-715 KACEVANYVIEGI
+715 
-728 KSVFSLEKIKEI
+728 
-740 GTNLIKGIGNGILNA
+740 NLIKGIGNGILKA
-755 KDWIFG
+755 KDWIFD
-761 IIKGFGE
+761 IIKNFGGA
-768 DVIKKIKS
+768 VIDKIKS
-776 IFGIHSPSVIMRD
+776 VFGIHSPSVIMRD

-844 KGFDAEYK
+844 NGFDAEYK

-861 IDATVKKQ
+861 IYETVKKQ
-869 IAELEKQRI
+869 IAELEKQRVT
-878 NKKSLIP
+878 KKSLIP
-885 HNGKRNK
+885 HNGKKNK

-901 KEYNKKAVEKNK
+901 KEYNKKAADIDK
-913 EIDRQIKEYKEA
+913 EIDIAIKEYKEA

-946 TISEEMQKITE
+946 TISEEMQRITE

-970 EEMEK
+970 EEMER
-975 KLANFGD
+975 KLADFGD

-1001 IKAIQKYDEMLTDL
+1001 IKAIQKYDEMLTEL
-1015 KNKGASDGLLSE
+1015 KSKGASDGLLSE

-1040 EQLLKLTDTQFK
+1040 EQLLKLTNDQFK

-1083 MVNKLDAALKNV
+1083 MVNKLDATLKNV

-1152 IGKNIIKGVEVGID
+1152 IGKNIVKGIGVGID

-1196 FRGKA
+1196 FGGKV

>member
-7 LIFDTKIDASGFKK
+7 LVFDTKIDASGFKK

-46 IGGYAFKVGSDF
+46 IGGYATKISIDFESAFAGVRKTVDATDKEFDILRQSIIDMSKELPSSASDIAGVAEAAGQLGIEKDKIIKFTRTMVDLGEATNLTSEQAATALARFSNIVGMSQNNFD
-58 KAAMSE
+58 KLGSVIVALGNNLATTESEIVEMGLRLAGTGKQIGLSESQILSLAGAMSSVGINAE
-64 VQAISGATGEDL
+64 AGGSSMSRVLQKINTQVLSGGKNLSKFAAIAGMSASSFSNSWKDDPQNTIKAFVKGLNNISKSGGDVTSVL
-76 KKLTKKAE
+76 KELKMSSIQEIDTLSRLA
-84 EMGAKTK
+84 GAYSVLENSFNIGNDAWKDNIALANEAAQRYGT
-91 FSATESAEALKYMAM
+91 TESKLRILKNTA
-106 AGWDTNKMLAALP
+106 DSLAI
-119 GVMNL
+119 GV
-124 AAASGENL
+124 G
-132 GTVSD
+132 D
-137 IVTDAMTAFNLKA
+137 NLKEGLTGLIDVA
-150 DQAGHFADILAMAST
+150 LSSINELSKAFDIGGLSGLVSSTGSVFADII
-165 KSNTNVSMLGES
+165 GR
-177 FKYVAPLCGA
+177 
-187 LGYSAE
+187 
-193 DTALALGL
+193 
-201 MANAGV
+201 
-207 KSSIAGTSLKASIAN
+207 
-222 LTKPTKRMRAA
+222 LTT
-233 MSDLGISLTDAQGQM
+233 
-248 KPLKQ
+248 
-253 LLDEMRTSMR
+253 E
-263 GLRKDQQAAYATT
+263 
-276 LFGKE
+276 
-281 AMAGMLAIINA
+281 
-292 SDEDYNKLANSIRNC
+292 
-307 NGAADEMRRI
+307 
-317 MEDNLKG
+317 
-324 DITSLNSAV
+324 
-333 EGLGISAYNYL
+333 
-344 DKPFRGA
+344 
-351 AQTLKGYVNELNQSM
+351 
-366 KSADD
+366 
-371 LRQEMLNAGA
+371 
-381 SMGEVNAEL
+381 
-390 ATMDTSKMV
+390 
-399 GGFEG
+399 
-404 LSAKIGEILSNIVSN
+404 
-419 IATSTPKFI
+419 TPQFI
-428 KLGTTVIKNL
+428 KVGNSVIKNL
-438 LQGLNDNMPG
+438 LQGLNDNMPS
-448 ITKSLSDGMTELV
+448 ITQALSDGMTELV
-461 KGLADIIPLFLDT
+461 KGLADIVPLFLDT

-482 GNGILSNL
+482 GNGILNNL
-490 PIITASLG
+490 PTITASLS

-505 NFLVANIP
+505 NFLVTNIP
-513 LFINMGVNL
+513 LFINMGVSL

-582 ETVPRIIND
+582 ETVPKIIND
-591 FASAVYNQGP
+591 FASAIYNQGP

-616 GLIDA
+616 GLIEA

-630 QIILAIINVFTLTN
+630 QIILAIVNVFTLYN
-644 WAKVGGDMIK
+644 WHKVGTDFIKAIKNGAVDFKNNIVSGIKSIGDSI
-654 GIGKGAMNFARHL
+654 IN
-667 KIVVKDIAHAARNAI
+667 KIT
-682 SSLLSGDGII
+682 SLLNGGNII
-692 GIGKNFIN
+692 DIGKNFIN
-700 FIKDGILSLKEAIWG
+700 AIKDGIISLKSSIWD
-715 KACEVANYVIEGI
+715 KACEVANYVIDGI
-728 KSVFSLEKIKEI
+728 KGVFSWEKITSI
-740 GTNLIKGIGNGILNA
+740 GDNLIKGIAEGISNA
-755 KDWIFG
+755 KEWIFN
-761 IIKGFGE
+761 IIKNFGAA
-768 DVIKKIKS
+768 VIDKIKS
-776 IFGIHSPSVIMRD
+776 VFGIHSPSVIMRD

-811 DVIVK
+811 DTIVK

-869 IAELEKQRI
+869 IAELEKQRVT
-878 NKKSLIP
+878 KKSLIP
-885 HNGKRNK
+885 HNGKKNK

-901 KEYNKKAVEKNK
+901 KEYNKKAAEKNK
-913 EIDRQIKEYKEA
+913 DIDRQIKEYKEA

-975 KLANFGD
+975 KLADFGD

-1001 IKAIQKYDEMLTDL
+1001 IKAIQKYDEMLTEL
-1015 KNKGASDGLLSE
+1015 KSKGASDGLLSE
-1027 ITKLGIEDGTKYG
+1027 VTKLGIEDGTKYG
-1040 EQLLKLTDTQFK
+1040 EQLLKLTNDQFK

-1196 FRGKA
+1196 FSGKA

>member
-7 LIFDTKIDASGFKK
+7 LVFDTRIDTSGFKK

-33 TKSILGAGAAMTA
+33 TKSIFAAGAAMTA

-201 MANAGV
+201 MANAGI
-207 KSSIAGTSLKASIAN
+207 KSSMAGTSL
-222 LTKPTKRMRAA
+222 RAA
-233 MSDLGISLTDAQGQM
+233 LTRLSNEGGRSGKNVAKGLDMIGLSIKDIQGLSLDQTLI
-248 KPLKQ
+248 KL
-253 LLDEMRTSMR
+253 R
-263 GLRKDQQAAYATT
+263 GGFQNLNNTQKAQAATMI
-276 LFGKE
+276 FGQD
-281 AMAGMLAIINA
+281 AMAGMLAIVNA
-292 SDEDYNKLANSIRNC
+292 SDDDYNKLANSIRNC
-307 NGAADEMRRI
+307 NGAADEMARI
-317 MEDNLKG
+317 MQDNLKG
-324 DITSLNSAV
+324 DITTLHSAV

-351 AQTLKGYVNELNQSM
+351 TQTLTGYVNELNQSM
-366 KSADD
+366 KSVDD
-371 LRQEMLNAGA
+371 IKKEMLDAGA
-381 SMGEVNAEL
+381 SIGEVKAEL

-399 GGFEG
+399 GGFDG
-404 LSAKIGEILSNIVSN
+404 LSVKVGEILSNIVSN
-419 IATSTPKFI
+419 ITSSTPKFI
-428 KLGTTVIKNL
+428 KLGTSVIKNL

-461 KGLADIIPLFLDT
+461 KGLADIIPLFLNT

-482 GNGILSNL
+482 GNGMINNMPMIMTSLS
-490 PIITASLG
+490 

-505 NFLVANIP
+505 NFLITNIP
-513 LFINMGVNL
+513 LFVNMGVSL

-582 ETVPRIIND
+582 ETVPKIIND
-591 FASAVYNQGP
+591 FADAVYRQGP
-601 KILKAALDIIIILGK
+601 KILETALNILIILGK
-616 GLIDA
+616 GLIAA

-630 QIILAIINVFTLTN
+630 QIILAIVNVFTLYN
-644 WAKVGGDMIK
+644 WSKVGKGFIKAIKEGAITFKNNIVSGIK
-654 GIGKGAMNFARHL
+654 GIGDSIIN
-667 KIVVKDIAHAARNAI
+667 KIT
-682 SSLLSGDGII
+682 SLLNGGSIRDI
-692 GIGKNFIN
+692 GMNFIN
-700 FIKDGILSLKEAIWG
+700 FIKDGILSLKEQIWS
-715 KACEVANYVIEGI
+715 KACEVANYVIDGI
-728 KSVFSLEKIKEI
+728 KGVFSFEKLKEI
-740 GTNLIKGIGNGILNA
+740 GDNLIKGIGNGILNA
-755 KDWIFG
+755 KEWIFG
-761 IIKGFGE
+761 IIDGFSK
-768 DVIKKIKS
+768 DILDKIKGV
-776 IFGIHSPSVIMRD
+776 FGIHSPSRVMRD
-789 EVGKNIVKGIA
+789 EVGVNIVKGIA

-805 EQKNLN
+805 EQHNFNKSL
-811 DVIVK
+811 VK
-816 MSEKALATAKK
+816 MSEIALDTAKK
-827 DAKDYKEIGKLY
+827 EAKDYRDIGKIY

-844 KGFDAEYK
+844 KGFEIEYK
-852 KSVSNFNKN
+852 RSISEFNKSIN
-861 IDATVKKQ
+861 ATIQKEISELERQRMVKKTGG
-869 IAELEKQRI
+869 
-878 NKKSLIP
+878 KKNENS
-885 HNGKRNK
+885 
-892 GITAKNVEI
+892 
-901 KEYNKKAVEKNK
+901 EYNSKVTETNK
-913 EIDRQIKEYKEA
+913 EIDRQIKAYKDA

-934 DSLKASF
+934 DSLKTSF
-941 AIAEK
+941 EIAEK

-957 EASKQYEEIIRKK
+957 EASMQYDEIMRKK
-970 EEMEK
+970 EEMER
-975 KLANFGD
+975 KLADFGE

-990 KEVVLSNINDQ
+990 KEVVLSNINEQ
-1001 IKAIQKYDEMLTDL
+1001 ISAIQKYDEVLTAL
-1015 KNKGASDGLLSE
+1015 KSKGASDGLLNE

-1040 EQLLKLTDTQFK
+1040 EQLLKLTDNQFK
-1052 AYQDTWT
+1052 AYQDSWL

-1083 MVNKLDAALKNV
+1083 MVNKLDATLKNV
-1095 PNITKNV
+1095 PNVTKTV
-1102 GIDSMKGMIAGM
+1102 GIDSMKGMISGM
-1114 DSMKSSAVGKARDIA
+1114 DSMKSSAVGKAREIA
-1129 DAIIAEMQRALDIH
+1129 DAIISEMQRALDIH

-1152 IGKNIIKGVEVGID
+1152 IGKNIVRGIEVGID
-1166 EEKANLLKKLKG
+1166 DEKANLLRKMKS
-1178 VVGMVSDE
+1178 VVGMASDE
-1186 MTLTTKANNG
+1186 MIQSTKTNNG
-1196 FRGKA
+1196 LSAKSSI
-1201 TVVTN
+1201 VTN
-1206 NNDNGVKQEINI
+1206 NNDNGVRQEINI

-1237 ELAYAN
+1237 EMAYAN

>member
-7 LIFDTKIDASGFKK
+7 LVFDTKIDASGFKK

-46 IGGYAFKVGSDF
+46 IGGYATKISIDFESAFAGVRKTVDATDKEFDILRQSIIDMSKELPSSASNIAGVAEAAGQLGIEKDKIIKFTRTMVDLGEATNLTSEQAATALARFSNIVGMSQNNFD
-58 KAAMSE
+58 KLGSVIVALGNNLATTESEIVEMGLRLAGTGKQIGLSESQILSLAGAMSSVGINAE
-64 VQAISGATGEDL
+64 AGGSSMSRVLQKINTQVLSGGKNLSKFATIAGMSASSFANSWKDDPQNTIKAFVKGLNNISKSGGDVTSVLKELKMSSIQEIDTLSRLAGAYNVLENSFNIGNDAWRENIALANEAAQRYGT
-76 KKLTKKAE
+76 
-84 EMGAKTK
+84 
-91 FSATESAEALKYMAM
+91 TESKLSILKNTA
-106 AGWDTNKMLAALP
+106 DSLAI
-119 GVMNL
+119 GV
-124 AAASGENL
+124 G
-132 GTVSD
+132 D
-137 IVTDAMTAFNLKA
+137 NLKEGLSGWIDVA
-150 DQAGHFADILAMAST
+150 LSSINELSKAFESGGLSGLVSSLGSVFADII
-165 KSNTNVSMLGES
+165 GR
-177 FKYVAPLCGA
+177 
-187 LGYSAE
+187 
-193 DTALALGL
+193 
-201 MANAGV
+201 
-207 KSSIAGTSLKASIAN
+207 
-222 LTKPTKRMRAA
+222 LTT
-233 MSDLGISLTDAQGQM
+233 
-248 KPLKQ
+248 
-253 LLDEMRTSMR
+253 E
-263 GLRKDQQAAYATT
+263 
-276 LFGKE
+276 
-281 AMAGMLAIINA
+281 
-292 SDEDYNKLANSIRNC
+292 
-307 NGAADEMRRI
+307 
-317 MEDNLKG
+317 
-324 DITSLNSAV
+324 
-333 EGLGISAYNYL
+333 
-344 DKPFRGA
+344 
-351 AQTLKGYVNELNQSM
+351 
-366 KSADD
+366 
-371 LRQEMLNAGA
+371 
-381 SMGEVNAEL
+381 
-390 ATMDTSKMV
+390 
-399 GGFEG
+399 
-404 LSAKIGEILSNIVSN
+404 
-419 IATSTPKFI
+419 TPQFI
-428 KLGTTVIKNL
+428 KVGNSVIKNL
-438 LQGLNDNMPG
+438 LQGLNDNMPS
-448 ITKSLSDGMTELV
+448 ITQSLSDGMTEFV
-461 KGLADIIPLFLDT
+461 KGLADIVPLFLDT

-482 GNGILSNL
+482 GNGILNNL
-490 PIITASLG
+490 PTITASLS

-513 LFINMGVNL
+513 LFINMGVSL

-534 ATFVTTIITLVNTLA
+534 STFVTTIITLVNTLA

-558 IVNCGITLITAL
+558 IVNCGINLITAL

-582 ETVPRIIND
+582 ETVPKLIND
-591 FASAVYNQGP
+591 FASAIYNQGP
-601 KILKAALDIIIILGK
+601 KILKAALDIITILGI
-616 GLIDA
+616 GLIKA

-630 QIILAIINVFTLTN
+630 QIIMAIINVFTLAN
-644 WAKVGGDMIK
+644 WANVGENMIK
-654 GIGKGAMNFARHL
+654 GIKNGAVNFKNNIVEAIKGIGNSIKN
-667 KIVVKDIAHAARNAI
+667 KIT
-682 SSLLSGDGII
+682 SLLNGGNII
-692 GIGKNFIN
+692 DIGKNFIN
-700 FIKDGILSLKEAIWG
+700 AIKDGMMSLKNAIWD
-715 KACEVANYVIEGI
+715 KACEVANYVIDGI
-728 KSVFSLEKIKEI
+728 KGVFSWEKITSI
-740 GTNLIKGIGNGILNA
+740 GDNLVRGIADGISNA
-755 KDWIFG
+755 KEWIFN
-761 IIKGFGE
+761 IIKNFGGA
-768 DVIKKIKS
+768 VISKIKDV
-776 IFGIHSPSVIMRD
+776 FGIHSPSVIMRD

-811 DVIVK
+811 NTIVK
-816 MSEKALATAKK
+816 MSEKAISIAKK
-827 DAKDYKEIGKLY
+827 EAKDYRDIGKIY

-844 KGFDAEYK
+844 NGFDAEYK
-852 KSVSNFNKN
+852 KSVSEFNKTIN
-861 IDATVKKQ
+861 ATIQKH
-869 IAELEKQRI
+869 IEELEKKRI
-878 NKKSLIP
+878 EKKPLITK
-885 HNGKRNK
+885 NGKKDKSVNV
-892 GITAKNVEI
+892 KNQEI
-901 KEYNKKAVEKNK
+901 KLYNKNATEINK
-913 EIDRQIKEYKEA
+913 EIDRAIKEYKEA

-934 DSLKASF
+934 DGLKASF
-941 AIAEK
+941 EIAEK

-970 EEMEK
+970 EEMER
-975 KLANFGD
+975 KLADFGD

-1001 IKAIQKYDEMLTDL
+1001 IKAIQKYDEMLTEL
-1015 KNKGASDGLLSE
+1015 KNKGASDGLLNE

-1052 AYQDTWT
+1052 AYKDTWT

-1196 FRGKA
+1196 FSGKA